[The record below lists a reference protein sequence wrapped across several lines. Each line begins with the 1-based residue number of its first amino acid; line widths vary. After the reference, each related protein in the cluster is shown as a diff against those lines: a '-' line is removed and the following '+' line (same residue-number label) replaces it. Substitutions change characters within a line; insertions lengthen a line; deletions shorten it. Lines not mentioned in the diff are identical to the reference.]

1 MRKKTKAQQQ
11 LHLVTT
17 EDRPAGAPQ
26 EQEED
31 SWIANGIR
39 RYQQV
44 QQEFDQELFG
54 NQDYEKMGA
63 LLSEKQLLRERLNSR
78 GVHVRV

>member
-1 MRKKTKAQQQ
+1 MKQKTKAHRA
-11 LHLVTT
+11 LHPVTR
-17 EDRPAGAPQ
+17 EDRLTGAPK

-31 SWIANGIR
+31 SLIADGIR

-54 NQDYEKMGA
+54 NQDYEKMEA
-63 LLSEKQLLRERLNSR
+63 LLSEKQLLRERLNSY
-78 GVHVRV
+78 GVNVRV

>member
-1 MRKKTKAQQQ
+1 MRKKIKAQQQ

-17 EDRPAGAPQ
+17 GDRPAGAPQ

-31 SWIANGIR
+31 SWIADGIR

-54 NQDYEKMGA
+54 NQDYEKMNA
-63 LLSEKQLLRERLNSR
+63 LLSEKQLLRERLNSH